1 MICRGLQ
8 NKQIAHELNISI
20 TTVKVHVTE
29 VLRKLH
35 VRSRTEAIVKISV
48 LDFNRADS
56 ADLRSTKSLG

>member
-35 VRSRTEAIVKISV
+35 VRSRTEAIVKISA
-48 LDFNRADS
+48 LDFNQADS